1 MWDKWGWRTRGTEPA
16 LYINSRKLK
25 RKQPIKRQVKLLS
38 LYCLQHEKN
47 PSPNGE
53 GFFLLYHTFVVY
65 PYRSCS
71 PIISF
76 N

>member
-1 MWDKWGWRTRGTEPA
+1 MWDKWGWRTSGTEPA

-53 GFFLLYHTFVVY
+53 GFFCYIILLLYALIVLVVL
-65 PYRSCS
+65 
-71 PIISF
+71 
-76 N
+76 